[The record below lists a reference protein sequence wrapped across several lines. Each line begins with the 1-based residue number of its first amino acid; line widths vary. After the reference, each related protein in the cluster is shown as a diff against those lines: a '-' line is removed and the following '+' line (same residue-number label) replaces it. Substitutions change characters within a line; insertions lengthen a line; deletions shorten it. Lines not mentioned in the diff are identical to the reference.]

1 MTAQKL
7 RDGQIAIGN
16 SSPRKDAVEIIEDLK
31 VGEFY
36 KLVKCTRNWASQIN
50 DRRDVMYAQ
59 APDGSKLKKVFDE
72 IYSRRKLFEE
82 KLYGSKEDEISEP
95 SDVKPTIKVKRYLT
109 DVEGTARLVLIKAK
123 NTITMMKRK
132 SHSDKY
138 NKENSVCIS
147 NNLREEFF
155 KDSKKLRKGV
165 NNRKFEIR
173 KSDCEETF
181 NKWLNVINNIYQ
193 EGLKNVDNKS

>member
-36 KLVKCTRNWASQIN
+36 KLVKCTRNWTSQIN

-59 APDGSKLKKVFDE
+59 APDGSKLKKIFDE

-82 KLYGSKEDEISEP
+82 KLYRPKEDEVSEP
-95 SDVKPTIKVKRYLT
+95 LDVNPTTKVKRYLT
-109 DVEGTARLVLIKAK
+109 DVEGTARLVLVKAK
-123 NTITMMKRK
+123 NTIIMMKRK

-147 NNLREEFF
+147 NDLREEFF

-165 NNRKFEIR
+165 NRKFEIR

-181 NKWLNVINNIYQ
+181 NKWLNLINNIYQ

>member
-1 MTAQKL
+1 
-7 RDGQIAIGN
+7 
-16 SSPRKDAVEIIEDLK
+16 
-31 VGEFY
+31 
-36 KLVKCTRNWASQIN
+36 
-50 DRRDVMYAQ
+50 MYAQ
-59 APDGSKLKKVFDE
+59 APDGSKLKKIFDE

-147 NNLREEFF
+147 NDLREEFF
-155 KDSKKLRKGV
+155 KDSKKLRKSVGG
-165 NNRKFEIR
+165 KFEIR

-181 NKWLNVINNIYQ
+181 NKWSNLITNIYQ

>member
-1 MTAQKL
+1 MIAQKL
-7 RDGQIAIGN
+7 RDGQIAVGN
-16 SSPRKDAVEIIEDLK
+16 NSPRKDAVEVIEDLK
-31 VGEFY
+31 VSEFY
-36 KLVKCTRNWASQIN
+36 KLVKCTRNWTSQIN

-72 IYSRRKLFEE
+72 IYSRRILFKE
-82 KLYGSKEDEISEP
+82 KLYDLKKEEELTPLDIRP
-95 SDVKPTIKVKRYLT
+95 SREVKRYLT
-109 DVEGTARLVLIKAK
+109 NVDGTARLILIKAK
-123 NTITMMKRK
+123 NTIVMLKRK

-147 NNLREEFF
+147 NDLREEFF
-155 KDSKKLRKGV
+155 KDSKKLRKSVGG
-165 NNRKFEIR
+165 KFEIR

-181 NKWLNVINNIYQ
+181 NKWSNLITNIYQ

>member
-1 MTAQKL
+1 MIAQKL
-7 RDGQIAIGN
+7 RDGQIAVGNN
-16 SSPRKDAVEIIEDLK
+16 SSRKDAVEVIEDLK
-31 VGEFY
+31 VSEFY
-36 KLVKCTRNWASQIN
+36 KLVKCTRNWTSQIN

-72 IYSRRKLFEE
+72 IYSRRILFKE
-82 KLYGSKEDEISEP
+82 KLYDLKKEEELTPLDIRP
-95 SDVKPTIKVKRYLT
+95 SREVKRYLT
-109 DVEGTARLVLIKAK
+109 NVDGTARLILIKAK
-123 NTITMMKRK
+123 NTIVMLKRK

-147 NNLREEFF
+147 NDLREEFF
-155 KDSKKLRKGV
+155 KDSKKLRKIVGG
-165 NNRKFEIR
+165 NFEIR

-181 NKWLNVINNIYQ
+181 NKWSNLITNIYQ

>member
-36 KLVKCTRNWASQIN
+36 KLVKCTRNWTSQIN

-59 APDGSKLKKVFDE
+59 APDGSKLKKIFDE
-72 IYSRRKLFEE
+72 IYNRRKLFEE
-82 KLYGSKEDEISEP
+82 KLYVLKENEISKP
-95 SDVKPTIKVKRYLT
+95 LDVKPKIEVKRYLT
-109 DVEGTARLVLIKAK
+109 DVEGTARLVLIKPK

-147 NNLREEFF
+147 NDLREEFF
-155 KDSKKLRKGV
+155 KDSKKLRKSVGG
-165 NNRKFEIR
+165 KFEIR

-181 NKWLNVINNIYQ
+181 NKWSNLITNIYQ
-193 EGLKNVDNKS
+193 EGVKNADNKS

>member
-1 MTAQKL
+1 MIAQKL

-36 KLVKCTRNWASQIN
+36 KLVKCTRNWTSQIN

-59 APDGSKLKKVFDE
+59 ALDGSKLKKIFDE
-72 IYSRRKLFEE
+72 IYSRRRLFEE
-82 KLYGSKEDEISEP
+82 KLYGFKEDEVSEP
-95 SDVKPTIKVKRYLT
+95 LDVKPTIKIKRYLT
-109 DVEGTARLVLIKAK
+109 DVEGTARLVLIKSK
-123 NTITMMKRK
+123 STIIMIKRK

-138 NKENSVCIS
+138 NKEGSVCIS
-147 NNLREEFF
+147 NELREEFF
-155 KDSKKLRKGV
+155 KDSKKLRKNING
-165 NNRKFEIR
+165 KFEIR
-173 KSDCEETF
+173 KTDCEETF
-181 NKWLNVINNIYQ
+181 NKWSNLITNIYQ

>member
-1 MTAQKL
+1 MIAQKL
-7 RDGQIAIGN
+7 RDGQIAVGNN
-16 SSPRKDAVEIIEDLK
+16 SSRKDAVEVIEDLK
-31 VGEFY
+31 VSEFY
-36 KLVKCTRNWASQIN
+36 KLVKCTRNWTSQIN

-72 IYSRRKLFEE
+72 IYSRRILFKE
-82 KLYGSKEDEISEP
+82 KLYDLKKEEELTPLDIRP
-95 SDVKPTIKVKRYLT
+95 SREVKRYLT
-109 DVEGTARLVLIKAK
+109 NVDGTARLILIKAK
-123 NTITMMKRK
+123 NTKLMQKRK
-132 SHSDKY
+132 SRSDKY

-147 NNLREEFF
+147 NDLREEFF
-155 KDSKKLRKGV
+155 KDSKKLRKSVGG
-165 NNRKFEIR
+165 KFEIR

>member
-1 MTAQKL
+1 MIAQKL

-16 SSPRKDAVEIIEDLK
+16 SSPRKDSIEIIEDLK
-31 VGEFY
+31 VSEFY
-36 KLVKCTRNWASQIN
+36 KLVKCTRNWTSQIN
-50 DRRDVMYAQ
+50 DRRDIMYAQ

-82 KLYGSKEDEISEP
+82 KLYGFKEEESLEPLYVKSE
-95 SDVKPTIKVKRYLT
+95 TKVKRYIT
-109 DVEGTARLVLIKAK
+109 DVEGTARLILIKAK

-147 NNLREEFF
+147 NDLREEFF
-155 KDSKKLRKGV
+155 KDSKKLRKNING
-165 NNRKFEIR
+165 KFEIR

-181 NKWLNVINNIYQ
+181 NKWSNLINSIYQ